1 MALSH
6 QFFFYLRQFI
16 IGTNIYNEY
25 IVFSVKIGKAL
36 LRIVCW
42 IFLFCGWGPLSTHQ
56 WLIPLH

>member
-16 IGTNIYNEY
+16 IGTNMYNEH

-42 IFLFCGWGPLSTHQ
+42 IFLFFGWGPLSTHRG
-56 WLIPLH
+56 